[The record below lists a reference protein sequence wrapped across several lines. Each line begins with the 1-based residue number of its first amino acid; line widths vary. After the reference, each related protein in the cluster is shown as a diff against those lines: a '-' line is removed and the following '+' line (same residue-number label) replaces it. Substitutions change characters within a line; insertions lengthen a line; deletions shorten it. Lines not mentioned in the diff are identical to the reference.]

1 MFKID
6 VIGNLGAD
14 AETRVSNGATYVT
27 FRVAHT
33 VKNVDMQSGEIIREA
48 VWVSC
53 SKAGEC
59 ANLMPF
65 LRKGTKVFVRGNAQ
79 LKVYIG
85 HDGKQ
90 HAGINLFVH
99 ELELCGSQ
107 VGDASGVLPGD
118 KGVAGTAI
126 TPADDA
132 VSSGESSSSNSKD
145 ELPW

>member
-33 VKNVDMQSGEIIREA
+33 VKSVNIHTGEIVRDA

-59 ANLMPF
+59 ANLMPY
-65 LRKGTKVFVRGNAQ
+65 LHKGTKVYVRGNAQ
-79 LKVYIG
+79 LKVYTG
-85 HDGKQ
+85 HDGKP

-107 VGDASGVLPGD
+107 VGDAPSVVSND
-118 KGVAGTAI
+118 KGVAGAV
-126 TPADDA
+126 TPADDKDPSV
-132 VSSGESSSSNSKD
+132 VSTDSQTKD

>member
-14 AETRVSNGATYVT
+14 AETRISNGSTYVA

-33 VKNVDMQSGEIIREA
+33 VKSVDMQTGEVVREA

-59 ANLMPF
+59 TNLMPF
-65 LRKGTKVFVRGNAQ
+65 LRKGAKVFVRGNAQ
-79 LKVYIG
+79 LKVYTG

-107 VGDASGVLPGD
+107 VGDAPSVVSND
-118 KGVAGTAI
+118 KGVAGAV
-126 TPADDA
+126 TPADNA
-132 VSSGESSSSNSKD
+132 ISSNDSSSTSTKD

>member
-14 AETRVSNGATYVT
+14 AETRVSNGSTYVA

-33 VKNVDMQSGEIIREA
+33 VKSVDMQTGEVVRDA

-59 ANLMPF
+59 TNLMPY
-65 LRKGTKVFVRGNAQ
+65 LHKGTKVYVRGNAQ
-79 LKVYIG
+79 LKVYTG
-85 HDGKQ
+85 HDGKP

-107 VGDASGVLPGD
+107 VGDTAGFVPSD
-118 KGVAGTAI
+118 KDAAGAD
-126 TPADDA
+126 TPADNA
-132 VSSGESSSSNSKD
+132 VSSGESSNTNTKD

>member
-1 MFKID
+1 MFKIE

-14 AETRVSNGATYVT
+14 AETRVSNGATYVA

-33 VKNVDMQSGEIIREA
+33 VKSVDMQSGEVIRVA

-59 ANLMPF
+59 TNLMPY
-65 LRKGTKVFVRGNAQ
+65 LHKGARVFVRGNAQ
-79 LKVYIG
+79 LKVYTG
-85 HDGKQ
+85 HDGKP

-99 ELELCGSQ
+99 ELELCGSL
-107 VGDASGVLPGD
+107 VGDAPSVISND
-118 KGVAGTAI
+118 KDVAGAEA
-126 TPADDA
+126 PADTADPSV
-132 VSSGESSSSNSKD
+132 VSTDSNTKD

>member
-33 VKNVDMQSGEIIREA
+33 VKSVDMQTGEVVREA

-59 ANLMPF
+59 ANLMPY
-65 LRKGTKVFVRGNAQ
+65 LHKGTKVYVRGNAQ
-79 LKVYIG
+79 LKVYTG
-85 HDGKQ
+85 HDGKP
-90 HAGINLFVH
+90 HAGINLYVH

-107 VGDASGVLPGD
+107 VGDAPGIVSSD
-118 KGVAGTAI
+118 NGVAGAESQ
-126 TPADDA
+126 ADNA
-132 VSSGESSSSNSKD
+132 VSSGDSSSTSTKD

>member
-14 AETRVSNGATYVT
+14 AELRSSNGATYVT

-33 VKNVDMQSGEIIREA
+33 VKSVDMQTGQILRDA

-59 ANLMPF
+59 ANLMPY
-65 LRKGTKVFVRGNAQ
+65 LRKGTKVYVRGNAQ
-79 LKVYIG
+79 LKVYTG
-85 HDGKQ
+85 HDGKP

-107 VGDASGVLPGD
+107 VGDEPSVVSSD
-118 KGVAGTAI
+118 KGVAGAD
-126 TPADDA
+126 TPADSA
-132 VSSGESSSSNSKD
+132 VSSGESTSTNPAD
-145 ELPW
+145 DLPW

>member
-14 AETRVSNGATYVT
+14 AETRVSNGATYVA

-33 VKNVDMQSGEIIREA
+33 VKSVDMQSGEVIRDA

-59 ANLMPF
+59 TNLMPF
-65 LRKGTKVFVRGNAQ
+65 LRKGTKVYVRGNAQ
-79 LKVYIG
+79 LKVYTG
-85 HDGKQ
+85 HDGKP

-107 VGDASGVLPGD
+107 VGDAQSVVSSAN
-118 KGVAGTAI
+118 GVAGAESQAGTGASSVVS
-126 TPADDA
+126 TDA
-132 VSSGESSSSNSKD
+132 NTKD

>member
-14 AETRVSNGATYVT
+14 AETRVSNGSTYVT

-33 VKNVDMQSGEIIREA
+33 IKSVDMQSGEIIREA

-59 ANLMPF
+59 ANLLPY
-65 LRKGTKVFVRGNAQ
+65 LHKGTKVYVRGNAQ
-79 LKVYIG
+79 LKVYTG
-85 HDGKQ
+85 HDGKP
-90 HAGINLFVH
+90 HAGINLYVH

-107 VGDASGVLPGD
+107 VGDAQSIVSSD
-118 KGVAGTAI
+118 NGVAGAELQ
-126 TPADDA
+126 ADNAASSVVSTDA
-132 VSSGESSSSNSKD
+132 STKD

>member
-14 AETRVSNGATYVT
+14 AETRVNNGDTYVT

-33 VKNVDMQSGEIIREA
+33 VKSVDMQTGEVVRVA

-59 ANLMPF
+59 TNLMPF
-65 LRKGTKVFVRGNAQ
+65 LRKGTKVYVRGNAQ
-79 LKVYIG
+79 LKVYTG
-85 HDGKQ
+85 HDGKP

-107 VGDASGVLPGD
+107 VGDAPSVVSND
-118 KGVAGTAI
+118 KDVASAA
-126 TPADDA
+126 TPTDNADPSVVSTDA
-132 VSSGESSSSNSKD
+132 NTKD

>member
-1 MFKID
+1 MFKIE

-14 AETRVSNGATYVT
+14 AETRVCNGSTYVA

-33 VKNVDMQSGEIIREA
+33 VKSVDMQTGEVVRDA

-59 ANLMPF
+59 ANLMPY
-65 LRKGTKVFVRGNAQ
+65 LHKGTKVYVRGNAQ
-79 LKVYIG
+79 LKVYTG
-85 HDGKQ
+85 HDGKP
-90 HAGINLFVH
+90 HAGINLYVH

-107 VGDASGVLPGD
+107 VGDAPGIVSSD
-118 KGVAGTAI
+118 NGVAGAESQ
-126 TPADDA
+126 ADNA
-132 VSSGESSSSNSKD
+132 VSSGDSSSTSTKD

>member
-14 AETRVSNGATYVT
+14 AETRVSNGATYVV

-33 VKNVDMQSGEIIREA
+33 VKSVDMQTGEVVRDA

-53 SKAGEC
+53 SKAGDC
-59 ANLMPF
+59 ANLMQY

-79 LKVYIG
+79 LKVYTG
-85 HDGKQ
+85 HDGKP

-107 VGDASGVLPGD
+107 VGEAPSVVSND
-118 KGVAGTAI
+118 KGVAGTE
-126 TPADDA
+126 TPANNADPSV
-132 VSSGESSSSNSKD
+132 VSTGFHTKD

>member
-59 ANLMPF
+59 TNLLPY
-65 LRKGTKVFVRGNAQ
+65 LHKGTKVYVRGNAQ
-79 LKVYIG
+79 LKVYTG
-85 HDGKQ
+85 HDGKP

-107 VGDASGVLPGD
+107 VGDTAGFVPSD
-118 KGVAGTAI
+118 KDAAGAD
-126 TPADDA
+126 TPADSKDPTV
-132 VSSGESSSSNSKD
+132 VSTSSQTKD

>member
-14 AETRVSNGATYVT
+14 AETRVSNGATYVV

-33 VKNVDMQSGEIIREA
+33 VKSVDMQTGEVVREA

-59 ANLMPF
+59 TNLMPF

-79 LKVYIG
+79 LKVYTG

-107 VGDASGVLPGD
+107 VGDAPSVVSND
-118 KGVAGTAI
+118 KGVAGAD
-126 TPADDA
+126 TPADNA
-132 VSSGESSSSNSKD
+132 VSSGESSSSNTKD

>member
-14 AETRVSNGATYVT
+14 AETRVSNGATYVA

-33 VKNVDMQSGEIIREA
+33 VKSVEMQTGEVVRDA

-59 ANLMPF
+59 ANLMPY
-65 LRKGTKVFVRGNAQ
+65 LHKGTKVYVRGNAQ
-79 LKVYIG
+79 LKVYTG
-85 HDGKQ
+85 HDGKP

-107 VGDASGVLPGD
+107 VGDAPSVLSND
-118 KGVAGTAI
+118 KGVAGTI
-126 TPADDA
+126 TPADNA
-132 VSSGESSSSNSKD
+132 VSSGESTSTNTKD

>member
-14 AETRVSNGATYVT
+14 AERRVSNGDTYVT

-33 VKNVDMQSGEIIREA
+33 VKSVDIQSGEVIREA

-59 ANLMPF
+59 TNLMPF

-79 LKVYIG
+79 LKVYTG
-85 HDGKQ
+85 HDGKP

-107 VGDASGVLPGD
+107 VGDAAGFVSSD
-118 KGVAGTAI
+118 KGAADADTQADSAGSSVVSAGSDTK
-126 TPADDA
+126 DD
-132 VSSGESSSSNSKD
+132 
-145 ELPW
+145 LPW

>member
-14 AETRVSNGATYVT
+14 AETRVSNGANYVT

-33 VKNVDMQSGEIIREA
+33 IKSVDMQSGEIIREA

-53 SKAGEC
+53 SKAGDC
-59 ANLMPF
+59 ANLMPY
-65 LRKGTKVFVRGNAQ
+65 LRKGTKVYVRGNAQ
-79 LKVYIG
+79 LKVYTG
-85 HDGKQ
+85 HDGKP

-107 VGDASGVLPGD
+107 VGDAPSVVSND
-118 KGVAGTAI
+118 KGVDVAE
-126 TPADDA
+126 TPADKA
-132 VSSGESSSSNSKD
+132 VSSDESAGTNTKD
-145 ELPW
+145 DLPW

>member
-1 MFKID
+1 MFK
-6 VIGNLGAD
+6 VELIGNLGAD

-59 ANLMPF
+59 TNLMPF

-79 LKVYIG
+79 LKVYTG

-107 VGDASGVLPGD
+107 VGDAPSVVSND
-118 KGVAGTAI
+118 KGVAGAESQ
-126 TPADDA
+126 ADNAASSVVSTDA
-132 VSSGESSSSNSKD
+132 NTKD

>member
-14 AETRVSNGATYVT
+14 AEKRVSNGATYVT

-33 VKNVDMQSGEIIREA
+33 VKSVDIQTGEVIRVA

-59 ANLMPF
+59 TNLMPF
-65 LRKGTKVFVRGNAQ
+65 LRKGAKVYVRGNAQ
-79 LKVYIG
+79 LKVYTG
-85 HDGKQ
+85 HDGKP

-107 VGDASGVLPGD
+107 VGDT
-118 KGVAGTAI
+118 AGN
-126 TPADDA
+126 
-132 VSSGESSSSNSKD
+132 VSSEQGDSGTDPQAGSTDSSVDSTGADTKD
-145 ELPW
+145 DLPW

>member
-14 AETRVSNGATYVT
+14 AETRVSNGSTYVA

-33 VKNVDMQSGEIIREA
+33 VKSVDMQTGEVTHVA

-59 ANLMPF
+59 TNLMPY
-65 LRKGTKVFVRGNAQ
+65 LRKGAKVYVRGNAQ
-79 LKVYIG
+79 LKVYTG
-85 HDGKQ
+85 HDGKP

-107 VGDASGVLPGD
+107 VGDAPSVVSND
-118 KGVAGTAI
+118 KGVAG
-126 TPADDA
+126 ADPQP
-132 VSSGESSSSNSKD
+132 SSTSSSVDSTGADTKD

>member
-14 AETRVSNGATYVT
+14 AETRVSNGATYVA

-33 VKNVDMQSGEIIREA
+33 VKSVDMQTGEVVRVA

-59 ANLMPF
+59 ANLMPY
-65 LRKGTKVFVRGNAQ
+65 LRKGTKVYVRGNAQ
-79 LKVYIG
+79 LKVYTG

-107 VGDASGVLPGD
+107 VGDAPSVVSND
-118 KGVAGTAI
+118 KDVASAD
-126 TPADDA
+126 TPTDNADPSVVSTDA
-132 VSSGESSSSNSKD
+132 NTKD

>member
-14 AETRVSNGATYVT
+14 AETRVSNGATYVV

-33 VKNVDMQSGEIIREA
+33 VKSVDMQSGEVVREA

-59 ANLMPF
+59 TNLMPF

-79 LKVYIG
+79 LKVYTG

-107 VGDASGVLPGD
+107 VGDAPSVVSND
-118 KGVAGTAI
+118 KGVAGAD
-126 TPADDA
+126 TPADNA
-132 VSSGESSSSNSKD
+132 VSSGESSSSNTKD

>member
-33 VKNVDMQSGEIIREA
+33 IKSVDLQTGEVVRDA

-59 ANLMPF
+59 TNLMPF
-65 LRKGTKVFVRGNAQ
+65 LRKGTKVYVRGNAQ
-79 LKVYIG
+79 LKVYTG

-107 VGDASGVLPGD
+107 VGDAPSVVSND
-118 KGVAGTAI
+118 KGIADADS
-126 TPADDA
+126 PASNA
-132 VSSGESSSSNSKD
+132 NPRVVSTDSHTKD

>member
-1 MFKID
+1 MFKIE

-14 AETRVSNGATYVT
+14 AETRVSNGSTYVA

-33 VKNVDMQSGEIIREA
+33 VKSVDMQTGEVVRDA

-59 ANLMPF
+59 TNLMPY
-65 LRKGTKVFVRGNAQ
+65 LHKGTKVYVRGNAQ
-79 LKVYIG
+79 LKVYTG
-85 HDGKQ
+85 HDGKP

-107 VGDASGVLPGD
+107 VGDAPGVLPSD
-118 KGVAGTAI
+118 KVIADTI
-126 TPADDA
+126 TQADDA
-132 VSSGESSSSNSKD
+132 VSSDESSSTNTKD

>member
-14 AETRVSNGATYVT
+14 AETRVSNGDTYVT

-33 VKNVDMQSGEIIREA
+33 IKSVDMQTGEVVREA

-59 ANLMPF
+59 ANLMPY
-65 LRKGTKVFVRGNAQ
+65 LHKGTKVYVRGNAQ
-79 LKVYIG
+79 LKVYTG
-85 HDGKQ
+85 HDGKP

-107 VGDASGVLPGD
+107 VVDAAGFVTSD
-118 KGVAGTAI
+118 KGAAG
-126 TPADDA
+126 ADTQA
-132 VSSGESSSSNSKD
+132 ESAESSVVSAGSDTKD

>member
-1 MFKID
+1 MFKIE

-59 ANLMPF
+59 TNLLPY
-65 LRKGTKVFVRGNAQ
+65 LHKGTKVYVRGNAQ
-79 LKVYIG
+79 LKVYTG
-85 HDGKQ
+85 HDGKP
-90 HAGINLFVH
+90 HAGINLYVH

-107 VGDASGVLPGD
+107 VGDAPGIVSSD
-118 KGVAGTAI
+118 NGVAGAESQ
-126 TPADDA
+126 ADNAASSVVCTDA
-132 VSSGESSSSNSKD
+132 STKD
-145 ELPW
+145 EQPW

>member
-14 AETRVSNGATYVT
+14 AEKRVSNGATYVT

-33 VKNVDMQSGEIIREA
+33 IKNVDMQSGEIIREA

-59 ANLMPF
+59 TNLMPF

-79 LKVYIG
+79 LKVYTG

-107 VGDASGVLPGD
+107 VGDAPSVVSND
-118 KGVAGTAI
+118 KGVAGAD
-126 TPADDA
+126 TPADNADPGV
-132 VSSGESSSSNSKD
+132 VSTGANTKD
-145 ELPW
+145 DLPW

>member
-14 AETRVSNGATYVT
+14 AEKRVSNGATYVA

-33 VKNVDMQSGEIIREA
+33 VKSVDMQTGEIVRDA

-59 ANLMPF
+59 TNLMPF

-79 LKVYIG
+79 LKVYTG

-107 VGDASGVLPGD
+107 VGDAPSVVSND
-118 KGVAGTAI
+118 NSVAGAD
-126 TPADDA
+126 TPADNA
-132 VSSGESSSSNSKD
+132 GSNVVSTDSHTKD

>member
-1 MFKID
+1 MFKIE

-14 AETRVSNGATYVT
+14 AETRVSNGSTYVA

-33 VKNVDMQSGEIIREA
+33 VKSVDMQTGEVVRDA

-59 ANLMPF
+59 ANLMPY
-65 LRKGTKVFVRGNAQ
+65 LHKGTKVYVRGNAQ
-79 LKVYIG
+79 LKVYTG
-85 HDGKQ
+85 HDGKP
-90 HAGINLFVH
+90 HAGINLYVH

-107 VGDASGVLPGD
+107 VGDAPGIVSSD
-118 KGVAGTAI
+118 NGVAGAESQ
-126 TPADDA
+126 ADNA
-132 VSSGESSSSNSKD
+132 VSSGDSSSTSTKD

>member
-33 VKNVDMQSGEIIREA
+33 VKSVDMQSGVISREA

-53 SKAGEC
+53 SKVGEC
-59 ANLMPF
+59 TNLMPY
-65 LRKGTKVFVRGNAQ
+65 LRKGTKVYVRGNAQ
-79 LKVYIG
+79 LKVYTG
-85 HDGKQ
+85 HDGKP

-107 VGDASGVLPGD
+107 VGDAPSVVSND
-118 KGVAGTAI
+118 KDVASADTPTDNADPSVVSIGTH
-126 TPADDA
+126 T
-132 VSSGESSSSNSKD
+132 KD

>member
-14 AETRVSNGATYVT
+14 AETRVSNGATYVA

-33 VKNVDMQSGEIIREA
+33 VKSVDMQTGEVVREA

-59 ANLMPF
+59 TNLMPF

-79 LKVYIG
+79 LKVYTG

-107 VGDASGVLPGD
+107 VGDAPSVVSND
-118 KGVAGTAI
+118 KGVAGAD
-126 TPADDA
+126 TPADNA
-132 VSSGESSSSNSKD
+132 VSSGESSSSNTKD

>member
-14 AETRVSNGATYVT
+14 AETRVSNGSTYVA

-33 VKNVDMQSGEIIREA
+33 VKSVDMQTGEVVRDA

-59 ANLMPF
+59 ANLMQY

-79 LKVYIG
+79 LKVYTG
-85 HDGKQ
+85 HDGKP

-107 VGDASGVLPGD
+107 VGDAPGVMSSD
-118 KGVAGTAI
+118 KGVAGAD
-126 TPADDA
+126 TPADTA
-132 VSSGESSSSNSKD
+132 ISSGESASSNTKD

>member
-1 MFKID
+1 MFKIE

-14 AETRVSNGATYVT
+14 AETRVSNGATYVA

-33 VKNVDMQSGEIIREA
+33 VKSVDMQTGEVVREA

-53 SKAGEC
+53 SKAGDC
-59 ANLMPF
+59 TNLMPF

-79 LKVYIG
+79 LKVYTG
-85 HDGKQ
+85 HDGKP

-107 VGDASGVLPGD
+107 VGDAPSVVSND
-118 KGVAGTAI
+118 KGVAGAD
-126 TPADDA
+126 TPADNA
-132 VSSGESSSSNSKD
+132 NPSVVSTGSDTKD

>member
-14 AETRVSNGATYVT
+14 AETRVSNGATYVA

-33 VKNVDMQSGEIIREA
+33 VKSVDMQTGEVVRDA

-53 SKAGEC
+53 SKAGDC
-59 ANLMPF
+59 ANLMPY
-65 LRKGTKVFVRGNAQ
+65 LHKGTKVYVRGNAQ
-79 LKVYIG
+79 LKVYTG
-85 HDGKQ
+85 HDGKP

-107 VGDASGVLPGD
+107 VGDAPNVVSND
-118 KGVAGTAI
+118 KDVAGAG
-126 TPADDA
+126 TPADNE
-132 VSSGESSSSNSKD
+132 VSSGESSSTNTKD